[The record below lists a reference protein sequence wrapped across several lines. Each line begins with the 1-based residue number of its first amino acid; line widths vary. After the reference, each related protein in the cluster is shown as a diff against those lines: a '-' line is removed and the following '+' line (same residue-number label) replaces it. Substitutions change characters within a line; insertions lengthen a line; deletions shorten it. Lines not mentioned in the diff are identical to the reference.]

1 MDLEQQRRL
10 ILSGQVYN
18 DLTPELD
25 AARQAAIEATNAYNA
40 SYGRPAAERAAL
52 LAQVVGH
59 AGAGSFFEPVF
70 RCEFGYNIHLGDNFY
85 ANFDCVLL
93 DGGGITIGD
102 NVLFGPRVGIYTTNH
117 AVDPHERAQ
126 GACYARPVTIG
137 DNVWVGGGVTITQG
151 VTIGANSIIGAGAV
165 VTRSIPADTIAVG
178 VPARPI
184 RTITRADRTGYR
196 PQAR

>member
-1 MDLEQQRRL
+1 MDLAQQRRL
-10 ILSGQVYN
+10 IGSGQVYN
-18 DLTPELD
+18 DLTPELN
-25 AARQAAIEATNAYNA
+25 AARQVAIEATNAYNA
-40 SYGRPAAERAAL
+40 SYGGPAAERAAL
-52 LAQVVGH
+52 LAEVVGH
-59 AGAGSFFEPVF
+59 AGAGAFFEPVF
-70 RCEFGYNIHLGDNFY
+70 RCEFGFNIHLGDNFY

-93 DGGGITIGD
+93 DGGRITIGD

-117 AVDPHERAQ
+117 AVDPIERAQ

-165 VTRSIPADTIAVG
+165 VTRSIPADTVAAG

-184 RTITRADRTGYR
+184 RTITESDRTGYR
-196 PQAR
+196 P

>member
-1 MDLEQQRRL
+1 MELEQQRRH

-18 DLTPELD
+18 DLTAELN

-40 SYGRPAAERAAL
+40 SYGRPGAERAAL
-52 LAQVVGH
+52 LAEVVGH
-59 AGAGSFFEPVF
+59 AGAGAFFEPVF

-85 ANFDCVLL
+85 ANFDCILL

-117 AVDPHERAQ
+117 AVDPVERAQ
-126 GACYARPVTIG
+126 GACYARPVSIG

-151 VTIGANSIIGAGAV
+151 VTIGANSIIGAGSV
-165 VTRSIPADTIAVG
+165 VTKSIPADIIAVG

-184 RTITRADRTGYR
+184 RTITEADRTGYR
-196 PQAR
+196 P

>member
-1 MDLEQQRRL
+1 MELEQQRRH

-18 DLTPELD
+18 DLTAELN

-40 SYGRPAAERAAL
+40 SYGRPGAERAAL
-52 LAQVVGH
+52 LAEVVGH
-59 AGAGSFFEPVF
+59 AGAGAFFEPVF

-85 ANFDCVLL
+85 ANFDCILL

-117 AVDPHERAQ
+117 AVDPVERAQ
-126 GACYARPVTIG
+126 GACYARPVSIG

-151 VTIGANSIIGAGAV
+151 VTIGANSIIGAGSV
-165 VTRSIPADTIAVG
+165 VTKSIPADTIAVG

-184 RTITRADRTGYR
+184 RTITEADRTGYR
-196 PQAR
+196 P